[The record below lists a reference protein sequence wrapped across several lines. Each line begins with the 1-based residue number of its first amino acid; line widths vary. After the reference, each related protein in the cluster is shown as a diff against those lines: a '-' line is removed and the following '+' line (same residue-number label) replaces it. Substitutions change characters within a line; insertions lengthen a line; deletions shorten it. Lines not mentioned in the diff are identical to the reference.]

1 MKDTVQQKL
10 SLCPSCGQ
18 KSYRIICT
26 AKIKTATR
34 RRYVCDLCKFRESKY
49 ELDEATYEKWKR
61 YEYVLS
67 KIKELVLFFKFKN

>member
-1 MKDTVQQKL
+1 MKDSIQQKL
-10 SLCPSCGQ
+10 ALCPSCGE

-26 AKIKTATR
+26 AKITNATR
-34 RRYVCDLCKFRESKY
+34 RRYVCDLCEFRESKY

-67 KIKELVLFFKFKN
+67 KIKELVLFLKFKN